1 MQYFKYEYW
10 HWCTVWL
17 EHCYGGKK
25 NKKNKTADFKLKPMN
40 THFFIVILIEIQ
52 KLNIWINR
60 KRNLRPDVHPGQS
73 VFLTS
78 WQSSFVQGSEDK
90 GPKCRPPGRQ
100 EELNDFKGNMYNMTW
115 EKGADTYTDRV
126 SGEWDTGE
134 QVDVGVRWLGQV
146 RKSQLSWICP
156 STIFSLSLSEQL

>member
-25 NKKNKTADFKLKPMN
+25 NKKTKTADFKLKPMN
-40 THFFIVILIEIQ
+40 THYFIVILIEIQ
-52 KLNIWINR
+52 KLNIWING

-115 EKGADTYTDRV
+115 EKGADTYFILTGWVENETLASRWMWE
-126 SGEWDTGE
+126 SGDWGRWEGLRASFWKTGP
-134 QVDVGVRWLGQV
+134 VVYPILV
-146 RKSQLSWICP
+146 
-156 STIFSLSLSEQL
+156 